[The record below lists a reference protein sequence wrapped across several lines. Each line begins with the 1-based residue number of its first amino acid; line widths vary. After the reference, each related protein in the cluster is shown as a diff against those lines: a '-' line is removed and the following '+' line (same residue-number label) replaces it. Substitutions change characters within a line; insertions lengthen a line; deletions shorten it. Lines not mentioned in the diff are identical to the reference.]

1 MSKSNSKE
9 KTLGPLFLN
18 KGDGG
23 LKTFEFEIQ
32 SGSYLREGGPIVH
45 KLRQYVWEYV
55 GIILD
60 THSVVY
66 VWCMQK
72 LHTFNRG
79 IIGKKKREAR

>member
-1 MSKSNSKE
+1 MSTSKSNSKE

-23 LKTFEFEIQ
+23 LRTFEFEIQ
-32 SGSYLREGGPIVH
+32 SGSYLIRVGGPLVH

-66 VWCMQK
+66 AKTTYV
-72 LHTFNRG
+72 
-79 IIGKKKREAR
+79 

>member
-1 MSKSNSKE
+1 MSTSKSNSKE

-23 LKTFEFEIQ
+23 LRTFEFEIQ

-55 GIILD
+55 GIMLD
-60 THSVVY
+60 LLDGVYAFTAYTHKV
-66 VWCMQK
+66 
-72 LHTFNRG
+72 
-79 IIGKKKREAR
+79 